1 MWVNVVGGG
10 LKLFTASCT
19 TPGGGTTAWGGAG
32 KNFDFFGVGT
42 TGLGV
47 GIWVGGGTAL
57 AVR

>member
-1 MWVNVVGGG
+1 MLNQINNSRWANVVGGG

-47 GIWVGGGTAL
+47 GI
-57 AVR
+57 